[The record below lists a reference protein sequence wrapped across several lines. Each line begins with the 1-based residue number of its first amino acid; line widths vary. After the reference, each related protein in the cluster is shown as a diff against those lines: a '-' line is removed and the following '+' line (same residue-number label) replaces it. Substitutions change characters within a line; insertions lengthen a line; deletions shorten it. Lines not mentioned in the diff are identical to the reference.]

1 MRVMKP
7 ANAVTG
13 NKISK
18 SDLEKIDKIEQTFVL
33 GNQDDLEVIP
43 DELNGDNV
51 ATQYY
56 GYILKEIK
64 KMNLPIANVDKP
76 FLIEAAF
83 CLSKIREAKID
94 MNCNGLVEDKMDKNG
109 NFLGT
114 QSRAI
119 YRIETELQ
127 KRYATAANKLGIDP
141 SSRAAIARASIE
153 ETSARLD
160 DTLDLFD

>member
-33 GNQDDLEVIP
+33 GNQDDLEIIP
-43 DELNGDNV
+43 DELKGDV
-51 ATQYY
+51 IATQYY
-56 GYILKEIK
+56 GYVLREIK

-94 MNCNGLVEDKMDKNG
+94 MNINGLIEDKMDKNG

-160 DTLDLFD
+160 DTLDLFS

>member
-18 SDLEKIDKIEQTFVL
+18 SVLEKIDKIEQTFVL

-94 MNCNGLVEDKMDKNG
+94 MNRNGLVEDKMDKNG

>member
-43 DELNGDNV
+43 DELKGDGV

-94 MNCNGLVEDKMDKNG
+94 MNRNGLVEDKMDKNG

>member
-43 DELNGDNV
+43 DELKGDNV

-94 MNCNGLVEDKMDKNG
+94 MNRNGLVEDKMDKNG

>member
-1 MRVMKP
+1 MREMKP

-94 MNCNGLVEDKMDKNG
+94 MNRNGLVEDKMDKNG

>member
-43 DELNGDNV
+43 DELNGDNI

-94 MNCNGLVEDKMDKNG
+94 MNRNGLVEAKMDKNG